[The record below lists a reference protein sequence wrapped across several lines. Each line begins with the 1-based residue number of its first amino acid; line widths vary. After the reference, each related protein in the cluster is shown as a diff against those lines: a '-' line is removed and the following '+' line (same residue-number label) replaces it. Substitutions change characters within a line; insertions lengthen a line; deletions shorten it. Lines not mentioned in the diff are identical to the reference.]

1 MRPVLT
7 AKEMREADRYT
18 IEETGLPGVV
28 LMENAGAAVA
38 AVIRDRYPQAQ
49 RIVVFCGKGN
59 NGGDGFVVARRLLAR
74 SPLVVLA
81 CARGDVE
88 GDARVHLDA
97 YVRGGGSLIEAGAAE
112 DWRSLVPGL
121 ARADL
126 VVDAVLGTGLTRK
139 PEGVFADAIT
149 AIRNLA
155 GNGVPVVSV
164 DLPSGVPSDGGDM
177 SWPAVQA
184 ALTVTFVAPKHG
196 HILSPGCDHTGELI
210 VADIGISDATVARTP
225 AGMSL
230 LEAADAAAVY
240 SRRAR
245 GAHKGDF
252 GHLLVIAGSPGK
264 TGAAVLAASGAL
276 AAGAGLVTIATAAS
290 ALPFI
295 VAAGRPEIM
304 TEGLT
309 TTSVGPLDRPA
320 AARALVLAQS
330 RDAVVLGPG
339 LGTDPATQAF
349 VLEIVREC
357 PVPIVIDADGL
368 NALSGDIGSFFK
380 RRDRPTVL
388 TPHPGEMARLI
399 GALAADIQGR
409 RVDAARNAAT
419 ATGSVVVLKGQRT
432 VIADAGG
439 RVAVNPTGNP
449 GMATAGTGDA
459 LAGMIGA
466 LLARGTDAWAAATSA
481 VYVHGAAGDEAASRL
496 GEESL
501 TATDVIA
508 ALPAVLRSLAAR

>member
-38 AVIRDRYPQAQ
+38 AVIRDRYPGAQ
-49 RIVVFCGKGN
+49 KIVVFCGKGN

-81 CARGDVE
+81 AARGDVE

-126 VVDAVLGTGLTRK
+126 VVDAVLGTGLAKK
-139 PEGVFADAIT
+139 PEGVLADAIG
-149 AIRNLA
+149 AIRHLA
-155 GNGVPVVSV
+155 DGGVPVVSV
-164 DLPSGVPSDGGDM
+164 DLPSGVPSDGGEI

-184 ALTVTFVAPKHG
+184 AVTVTFVAPKQG

-210 VADIGISDATVARTP
+210 VADIGISEATVARAS

-230 LEAADAAAVY
+230 LEASDASAVF
-240 SRRAR
+240 SRRSR

-264 TGAAVLAASGAL
+264 TGAAVLAAHGAL

-290 ALPFI
+290 ALPSV
-295 VAAGRPEIM
+295 VAAARPEIM
-304 TEGLT
+304 TEGVT

-320 AARALVLAQS
+320 AARALALAQS

-339 LGTDPATQAF
+339 LGADPATQAF
-349 VLEIVREC
+349 ILEVIREC
-357 PVPIVIDADGL
+357 PVPLIVDADGL
-368 NALSGDIGSFFK
+368 NALTGDIRSFFT

-388 TPHPGEMARLI
+388 TPHPGEMGRLM
-399 GALAADIQGR
+399 GATAADVQKR
-409 RVDAARNAAT
+409 RVDAARNTAT
-419 ATGSVVVLKGQRT
+419 ATGAVVVLKGART
-432 VIADAGG
+432 VIAEAGG

-459 LAGMIGA
+459 LAGIIGA
-466 LLARGTDAWAAATSA
+466 LLARGTGAWAAATA
-481 VYVHGAAGDEAASRL
+481 GVYVHGAAGDEAASGL

-508 ALPAVLRSLAAR
+508 ALPAVLRSLATR